1 MSLNTRVDAAIDAG
15 PQDYKTYFML
25 ISAAREILNAYK
37 YKHIKK
43 LCLFQAQISL
53 KCYFSYS

>member
-15 PQDYKTYFML
+15 PQDYKTFFML
-25 ISAAREILNAYK
+25 ISPAREILNAYK

-53 KCYFSYS
+53 KC